1 MSTINNS
8 KTLYKILDEQRSAG
22 IWKAEESSNE
32 VDYMV
37 MAEDSQM
44 PLIISLEEGTAPQYQ
59 NKERAKANIEYAVL
73 ASNNLTSIANV
84 LENILPIMESY
95 IKIEADGL
103 GTTFEDLLHTKGCIL
118 TYKAAKEALLKI
130 S

>member
-1 MSTINNS
+1 MEITTNNS
-8 KTLYKILDEQRSAG
+8 TPLYKILDEQRSAG

-32 VDYMV
+32 VDYMI

-44 PLIISLEEGTAPQYQ
+44 PIIVSTEDGVAPQYQ

-73 ASNNLTSIANV
+73 ASNNLANV
-84 LENILPIMESY
+84 ANCLSRLMTFTLKQSDEHLDIILN
-95 IKIEADGL
+95 DC
-103 GTTFEDLLHTKGCIL
+103 EDAL
-118 TYKAAKEALLKI
+118 TKI